1 MYDMNTVPLLFV
13 NNLHVGLYV
22 RELIDR
28 LIAEKAETFP
38 RLSNQKVFVD
48 EAVYTKNRNF
58 RTFLSSKYGKNVVLK
73 KATEALTKYED
84 EEFFHKVRK
93 NFVKLKYRM
102 TLTASSAALF
112 SCWIILQSF
121 KFEEERNCL

>member
-1 MYDMNTVPLLFV
+1 MYDVNNVPLLFV
-13 NNLHVGLYV
+13 NNLHVGFYV

-28 LIAEKAETFP
+28 LIAEKEETFP
-38 RLSNQKVFVD
+38 RLSSEKVFVD

-84 EEFFHKVRK
+84 EEFFLKVRK

-102 TLTASSAALF
+102 T
-112 SCWIILQSF
+112 
-121 KFEEERNCL
+121 

>member
-1 MYDMNTVPLLFV
+1 MYDMNNVPLLFV
-13 NNLHVGLYV
+13 NNLQVGLYV

-28 LIAEKAETFP
+28 LIAEKDETFP

-102 TLTASSAALF
+102 TASSAALF
-112 SCWIILQSF
+112 SC
-121 KFEEERNCL
+121 

>member
-1 MYDMNTVPLLFV
+1 MNNVPLLFV
-13 NNLHVGLYV
+13 NNLQVGLYV

-28 LIAEKAETFP
+28 LIAEKDETFP

-112 SCWIILQSF
+112 SC
-121 KFEEERNCL
+121 